1 MPYETY
7 EVFTT
12 NENGDDYYVD
22 LCVAVEGML
31 ECGFS
36 TDDTIYVFS
45 CADGWHALPDG
56 SMEYGTPAGFEPQ
69 LLRTLTIAE
78 AIRETGYKAD

>member
-36 TDDTIYVFS
+36 TDDTIYVFPAPMAGMRS
-45 CADGWHALPDG
+45 RMEAWSMALPLALSRNYSG
-56 SMEYGTPAGFEPQ
+56 H
-69 LLRTLTIAE
+69 
-78 AIRETGYKAD
+78 